1 MAIRNIVGKYECSYC
16 GKNFTSPQE
25 ADSCRDSHELIYV
38 PFTLRELNSLIEY
51 IYLKDESV
59 FDPKVIK
66 RLQRFNRR
74 SIVKEFSKSGH

>member
-38 PFTLRELNSLIEY
+38 FFTLKELDSLIKY
-51 IYLKDESV
+51 IYSRNESDLNPEV
-59 FDPKVIK
+59 VK
-66 RLQRFNRR
+66 RLQRFMRR
-74 SIVKEFSKSGH
+74 NIVKELSKSGH